1 MGTRVHRC
9 GIGGSICLA
18 RSSHGDGFVAL
29 SPANRHRD
37 ANLRNAH
44 PKHGIG
50 EVFAPSDTRLPSCQI
65 ANSSSHGDRAPFNAH
80 SSDGV
85 GAA

>member
-1 MGTRVHRC
+1 MGTRFHRC

-18 RSSHGDGFVAL
+18 KSSHGDGFVAL
-29 SPANRHRD
+29 PPANCHRD
-37 ANLRNAH
+37 ANLRNA
-44 PKHGIG
+44 PSKYGIDA
-50 EVFAPSDTRLPSCQI
+50 VLQPSGVRSPSCQI
-65 ANSSSHGDRAPFNAH
+65 ANSSSRGDRAPFNAH